1 MMTLPPNSYPAEI
14 EVWLSVNRSQSLDH
28 HAGLFPGWHDQGGP
42 ECRCAFPLLR
52 SLGRALA
59 GDHTLSHPRRF
70 VAIKSAN
77 PTGLVCLGQALNSL
91 ELTSPG

>member
-14 EVWLSVNRSQSLDH
+14 GVWLSVTASNPWTTVLD
-28 HAGLFPGWHDQGGP
+28 FFQGGTIRAGRVP
-42 ECRCAFPLLR
+42 LCVPLLR
-52 SLGRALA
+52 SLGRPPPVITPFRTF
-59 GDHTLSHPRRF
+59 GDSWP
-70 VAIKSAN
+70 IKSAN